1 MPSLR
6 FPVLAVLGLGVAA
19 LFALNVV
26 TLAGDTHPLVWVA
39 AAAAAVAGAAAFVL
53 LYARPPAFLDR
64 LTGARR
70 GLLPIVAGGIAVLVV
85 GSSSDELQLVVL
97 SFFAG
102 LLAAAIGF
110 SALRRVR

>member
-6 FPVLAVLGLGVAA
+6 TPVLALVALGVAA

-26 TLAGDTHPLVWVA
+26 TLAGDTDPLVWVA
-39 AAAAAVAGAAAFVL
+39 AAVAAVAGAVVFVL
-53 LYARPPAFLDR
+53 LVGHPPAFLDR

-70 GLLPIVAGGIAVLVV
+70 GLLPILAAGIAVLVV
-85 GSSSDELQLVVL
+85 GSTSAELQLVVL

-102 LLAAAIGF
+102 LLAAAIAF
-110 SALRRVR
+110 SALRRAP